1 MWTSVFLDG
10 FILKMATLPSPGM
23 LAAHCQHGV
32 SFQKTGI
39 FNNNDFDRNF
49 QEASI
54 EIDIF

>member
-1 MWTSVFLDG
+1 
-10 FILKMATLPSPGM
+10 MAALRSSGM
-23 LAAHCQHGV
+23 LAANFQHGV

-39 FNNNDFDRNF
+39 FNDNYFDYNF